1 MVEGAVVLVTG
12 GAGGIGAAAA
22 KGFAR
27 DGAAAVV
34 VADQKDAAETV
45 AAVEAAGAASAWVGC
60 DLSDEAQ
67 AAALVERVVADHGRL
82 DVAFNNAGITGHM
95 APFHELDGET
105 WQRMLAVNLTSV
117 FWCMKHE
124 LAHMVGRGGGGVIV
138 NTSSGAGVVGFAGLP
153 HYVAAKHGVLGLT
166 RTAASEYAR
175 QGIRVNAVLP
185 GPVDTPMMREFMGGD
200 EGLRKLMAASVP
212 STGDLLVPEDV
223 ADVVVWLASDAA
235 RMVNGQAV
243 MVDGGAVPSR

>member
-22 KGFAR
+22 KAFAR
-27 DGAAAVV
+27 DGARAVV
-34 VADQKDAAETV
+34 VADQKDASETV
-45 AAVEAAGAASAWVGC
+45 GAVEAAGAVSSWVAC
-60 DLSDEAQ
+60 DLSEEAQ

-95 APFHELDGET
+95 TTFHELDRDSWE
-105 WQRMLAVNLTSV
+105 RMLAVNLTSV

-124 LAHMVGRGGGGVIV
+124 LAHFVARGGGGAIV

-175 QGIRVNAVLP
+175 QGVRVNAVLP
-185 GPVDTPMMREFMGGD
+185 GPTDTPMMREFMGDD
-200 EGLRKLMAASVP
+200 EGLRRLMAASVP
-212 STGDLLVPEDV
+212 TTGDLLVPEDV
-223 ADVVVWLASDAA
+223 AEVVVWLASDAA

>member
-22 KGFAR
+22 GGFAR

-34 VADQKDAAETV
+34 IADQKDASDTV
-45 AAVEAAGAASAWVGC
+45 AAVEEAGALSSWVGC
-60 DLSDEAQ
+60 DLSDEPQ

-95 APFHELDGET
+95 TTFHELDGET